1 MDTPVSARQLLQRL
15 RLRQVAL
22 LLALQRL
29 GTLRAA
35 AAELGMTQPA
45 ATQMLQELERALD
58 LPLFERAGRG
68 LRATGAGEEVMSHFQ
83 GLHGSLESLARALEG
98 LREGGGGVLAVGCIP
113 ASSPTLLVQ
122 AVARLKRERPL
133 LKLRIVS
140 ETSDHLM
147 DLLDQGELDLVIGR
161 VPEGHSHG
169 DYDST
174 VLASEPL
181 SVVVGPKNSRA
192 RQKKLKLPQLVSDPW
207 VLQPRPSPM
216 REVLEQEFRL
226 HGLDI
231 PRNLVETAEM
241 HTTVFLINEAPMVA
255 VLPAALAARHE
266 REGLLRVLPLSLHR
280 TLEPYRAIVPRQRPV
295 GAAAQRLLALLKE
308 QLSDQLS
315 SF

>member
-1 MDTPVSARQLLQRL
+1 MDSVVSARQLLQRL

-45 ATQMLQELERALD
+45 ATQTLQELERVLE

-68 LRATGAGEEVMSHFQ
+68 LRATAAGVEVMSHFQ
-83 GLHGSLESLARALEG
+83 GLHGALESLARTLEG
-98 LREGGGGVLAVGCIP
+98 LREGGGGVLVVGCIP

-140 ETSDHLM
+140 ETSDHLL

-161 VPEGHSHG
+161 ITEGHAHG

-192 RQKKLKLPQLVSDPW
+192 RTRQLALPALMNDPW

-226 HGLDI
+226 HGLDT

-266 REGLLRVLPLSLHR
+266 REGLLKVLPLSLHR
-280 TLEPYRAIVPRQRPV
+280 TLEPYRAIVPRQRPL
-295 GAAAQRLLALLKE
+295 AAAGQRLLALLTE
-308 QLSDQLS
+308 LS
-315 SF
+315 S